1 MFELSCS
8 CTSGQNASHVDNGER
23 GMAGFEREVSVLDI
37 WGAASR
43 FGGVHL
49 GYIWKWNF

>member
-1 MFELSCS
+1 MLL
-8 CTSGQNASHVDNGER
+8 TWIT
-23 GMAGFEREVSVLDI
+23 EREEWLALKGKVSVLDI